1 MQAPVFNARFID
13 AANIAVRSIPP
24 LWPLNASVA
33 VNPYLGQSGEALATA
48 GARLER
54 VAGCPVTM
62 PRKWYAERIASG
74 EIADSDL
81 AEALAAAESAQ
92 RPESVEALRRLALEE
107 PPQFRPLPTVADL
120 AAHASSVDW
129 PALIEERVGYW
140 AAGYFDQG
148 QALWASPDMP
158 DAYRCWRLAALHD
171 LTPEIMGL
179 AGFSRHVLESPE
191 YAAEA
196 IAVFASALK
205 LAPEAANLYFHR
217 LLMTMGGWAQ
227 YARYKLWQADLA
239 GGHDRTVLDLLAI
252 RLCWEAALFHRHGEA
267 IARTWEQAQAAYA
280 APLES
285 TSHHTVNAILQE
297 AYERSKQ
304 RWLATTLAK
313 PSANLPS
320 RRPDLQAAF
329 CIDVRSEV
337 FRRALESCDDGIETL
352 GFAGFFGLAT
362 SHRAFGSDLKEW
374 RLPALLT
381 PGLFSS
387 AGEGKTIAA
396 ERALRVRTR
405 ADRAWQRFKLAAVSC
420 FAFVEASGPAY
431 GLKLL
436 RDALAL
442 RPKLAPHDPLPH
454 FAPEPVSEDRIAI
467 AAAVLRAMSL
477 TDRFA
482 PLVLIVGHG
491 AFVANNPHASGLH
504 CGACGGYSGEVNARL
519 LACLLNDP
527 MVRTGLAASG
537 IFVPSDTLFLAAL
550 HDTTTDRLTLYQDCA
565 SQAHTDTIARARRR
579 LAAAGAIARTERAV
593 RLPRATSQRQLFT
606 RSKDWSEI
614 RPEWGLAGCC
624 AFIAAPRH
632 RTSGKALHGRAFLHD
647 YDWSKDTSFAVLEQI
662 MTAPVVVASWISLQ
676 YYGSTVAPQV
686 MGAGNKLIHNVAGG
700 IAVVEGNNGAA
711 RAGLPWQSVHDGRN
725 FIHEPLRLTV
735 CIEAPREAITS
746 ILQRHDDVRKL
757 FDYRWLHLLALDDHG
772 RVAWRYAGNLEW
784 LPIGSFS
791 HTDHPVEEEEVA

>member
-1 MQAPVFNARFID
+1 MMQTPGFTARFIE
-13 AANIAVRSIPP
+13 AANTAARSIPP

-33 VNPYLGQSGEALATA
+33 VNPFQGQSGEALATA
-48 GARLER
+48 GARLEH

-62 PRKWYAERIASG
+62 PCNWYAERIASG
-74 EIADSDL
+74 EITHSDL
-81 AEALAAAESAQ
+81 TEALAANESHQ
-92 RPESVEALRRLALEE
+92 RPESVEDLKRLVLEVPHQLRA
-107 PPQFRPLPTVADL
+107 LPTIADL
-120 AAHASSVDW
+120 AADLSRVDW
-129 PALIEERVGYW
+129 PALIEDRVGYW

-148 QALWASPDMP
+148 QALWASPDVP

-171 LTPEIMGL
+171 LTPEILGL
-179 AGFSRHVLESPE
+179 AGFSRHVLESPDDT
-191 YAAEA
+191 AEA
-196 IAVFASALK
+196 IAAYASALK
-205 LAPEAANLYFHR
+205 LAPDAAELYFHR

-252 RLCWEAALFHRHGEA
+252 RLCWEAALFQRHGEA
-267 IARTWEQAQAAYA
+267 IARVWEQTQAAYA
-280 APLES
+280 APVEP
-285 TSHHTVNAILQE
+285 TSYHTVNAILQE
-297 AYERSKQ
+297 AYERSRQ
-304 RWLATTLAK
+304 RWLATTLAQ

-320 RRPDLQAAF
+320 QRPKLQAAF

-381 PGLFSS
+381 PGLSS
-387 AGEGKTIAA
+387 RAGDGQSDAA
-396 ERALRVRTR
+396 ERALRLRAR
-405 ADRAWQRFKLAAVSC
+405 ADRAWKRFKLAAVSC

-431 GLKLL
+431 GLKLM

-442 RPKLAPHDPLPH
+442 RPKAAPHDPVPH
-454 FAPEPVSEDRIAI
+454 FAPELFSEDRIGI

-491 AFVANNPHASGLH
+491 ASVTNNPHVSGLH

-527 MVRTGLAASG
+527 TVRAGLVARG
-537 IFVPSDTLFLAAL
+537 ISIPSDTLFMAAL
-550 HDTTTDRLTLYQDCA
+550 HETTTDHVKLYQDCA
-565 SQAHTDTIARARRR
+565 SHAHTEHVARARRW
-579 LAAAGAIARTERAV
+579 LAAAGTIARTERAV
-593 RLPRATSQRQLFT
+593 RLPRARSPRQLFQ
-606 RSKDWSEI
+606 RSRDWSEI

-624 AFIAAPRH
+624 AFIAAPRS
-632 RTSGKALHGRAFLHD
+632 RTSGKSLDGRAFLHD
-647 YDWSKDTSFAVLEQI
+647 YDWSKDESFAVLEQI

-700 IAVVEGNNGAA
+700 VAVVEGNIGAA
-711 RAGLPWQSVHDGRN
+711 RAGLPWQSIHDGRN

-735 CIEAPREAITS
+735 CVEAPREAILA

-757 FDYRWLHLLALDDHG
+757 FDNRWLHLLALDDQG

-784 LPIGSFS
+784 LAIGSS
-791 HTDHPVEEEEVA
+791 SDVDRLTEREVA